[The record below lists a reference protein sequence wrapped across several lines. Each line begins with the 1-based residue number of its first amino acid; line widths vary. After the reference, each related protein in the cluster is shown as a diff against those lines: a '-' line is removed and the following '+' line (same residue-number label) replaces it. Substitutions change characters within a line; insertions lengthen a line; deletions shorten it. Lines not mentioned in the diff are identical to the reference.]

1 MLKNVDSTDAS
12 TKTLETTNKRP
23 PLDEESSSF
32 SDPTLFFLSL
42 HHVIKTEEFV
52 DFLLPTL
59 MSRRQQPVQSFS
71 TERIHVPFFLYQQLR
86 QPPLNVQTALVAVPS
101 TECVNGSPFP
111 PPPPGDNVPFRMRQW
126 SFHSLAMSASMTL
139 NFPSTDRV
147 KCHFIP
153 PMALSF
159 PSIYRVDC
167 S

>member
-1 MLKNVDSTDAS
+1 MSR
-12 TKTLETTNKRP
+12 TLLFYKHFVKP
-23 PLDEESSSF
+23 KSMDEESSSF
-32 SDPTLFFLSL
+32 SDSNTFSFSL
-42 HHVIKTEEFV
+42 HFVIKTEEFI

-59 MSRRQQPVQSFS
+59 MSTRQQPVQSSS

-101 TECVNGSPFP
+101 TERVNCSPFP
-111 PPPPGDNVPFRMRQW
+111 PPPPGDNVPFRMHHW
-126 SFHSLAMSASMTL
+126 SFHSPSMSASMTL
-139 NFPSTDRV
+139 NFPSTDRI

-159 PSIYRVDC
+159 PSTYRVDC